1 MNKSILSKL
10 NELATQIE
18 KTSSKRIP
26 VYLSQEEL
34 KLIKHGLDKVQG
46 FSVLKLIEKIEEELD
61 TFEE

>member
-1 MNKSILSKL
+1 MKNILSKL

-34 KLIKHGLDKVQG
+34 KLIKQGLDKVQG
-46 FSVLKLIEKIEEELD
+46 AGVLKLIERVEAELD

>member
-1 MNKSILSKL
+1 MKNILSKL
-10 NELATQIE
+10 NELATKIE

-34 KLIKHGLDKVQG
+34 KLIKQGLDKVQG
-46 FSVLKLIEKIEEELD
+46 SGVLKLIERVEAELD